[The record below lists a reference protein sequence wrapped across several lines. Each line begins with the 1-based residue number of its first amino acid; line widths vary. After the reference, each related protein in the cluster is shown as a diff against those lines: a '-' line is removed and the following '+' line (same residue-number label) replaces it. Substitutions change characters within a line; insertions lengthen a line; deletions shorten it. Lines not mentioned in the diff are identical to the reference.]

1 MGPTMDGI
9 AGVQAR
15 IQDIISQFE
24 GPPAQS
30 PDSSASS
37 TSSSSGASSTTDF
50 ATALAQ
56 AQATSATDA
65 SGTVPASGGTLNR
78 AGVDPVQ
85 WAKDFLTQLG
95 APVTGPNVQAITA
108 WEQAEGTKAA
118 FNPLATTQSGF
129 TGETQFNS
137 VGVKN
142 YTSYQDGL
150 AANVK
155 VITNGLYSNI
165 ISALQQGTD
174 AMAVAKAI
182 AASPWGTGTGV
193 ERVLSS
199 QS

>member
-1 MGPTMDGI
+1 MDGI
-9 AGVQAR
+9 ASVQAR

-30 PDSSASS
+30 ADSS
-37 TSSSSGASSTTDF
+37 TSSTSSSGASSTTDF

-56 AQATSATDA
+56 AQAS
-65 SGTVPASGGTLNR
+65 SGTGASTSIPASGGGLNR

-85 WAKDFLTQLG
+85 WAKDFLTKLG
-95 APVTGPNVQAITA
+95 VPVTGPNVQAITA

-118 FNPLATTQSGF
+118 FNPLATTQGGF
-129 TGETQFNS
+129 AGETQFNS

-150 AANVK
+150 DANVK
-155 VITNGLYSNI
+155 VITNGLYPNI
-165 ISALQQGTD
+165 IAALQQGTD

>member
-1 MGPTMDGI
+1 M
-9 AGVQAR
+9 
-15 IQDIISQFE
+15 
-24 GPPAQS
+24 
-30 PDSSASS
+30 
-37 TSSSSGASSTTDF
+37 
-50 ATALAQ
+50 
-56 AQATSATDA
+56 
-65 SGTVPASGGTLNR
+65 
-78 AGVDPVQ
+78 
-85 WAKDFLTQLG
+85 
-95 APVTGPNVQAITA
+95 
-108 WEQAEGTKAA
+108 
-118 FNPLATTQSGF
+118 
-129 TGETQFNS
+129 
-137 VGVKN
+137 KN

>member
-1 MGPTMDGI
+1 MDGI
-9 AGVQAR
+9 ASVQAR

-24 GPPAQS
+24 GPPAQV
-30 PDSSASS
+30 PDSS
-37 TSSSSGASSTTDF
+37 TSSSGASSPTDF

-56 AQATSATDA
+56 AQAASSTDA
-65 SGTVPASGGTLNR
+65 SASVPASSGTLNR

-95 APVTGPNVQAITA
+95 APVSGANVQAITA

-118 FNPLATTQSGF
+118 FNPLATTQGGF
-129 TGETQFNS
+129 AGETQFNS

-150 AANVK
+150 DANVK
-155 VITNGLYSNI
+155 VITNGLYPNI
-165 ISALQQGTD
+165 IAALQQGTD
-174 AMAVAKAI
+174 AMAVARAI

-199 QS
+199 QG

>member
-1 MGPTMDGI
+1 MDGI

-24 GPPAQS
+24 GPPAQTAA
-30 PDSSASS
+30 P
-37 TSSSSGASSTTDF
+37 STTDF

-56 AQATSATDA
+56 AHA
-65 SGTVPASGGTLNR
+65 SSSTGANASVPAASGTLNR
-78 AGVDPVQ
+78 AGVDSTQ
-85 WAKDFLTQLG
+85 WAKDFLTKLG
-95 APVTGPNVQAITA
+95 APITGPNVQAITA

-118 FNPLATTQSGF
+118 FNPLATTQGGYA
-129 TGETQFNS
+129 GETQFNS

-142 YTSYQDGL
+142 YTSYQDGID
-150 AANVK
+150 ANVK
-155 VITNGLYSNI
+155 VITNGLYPNI
-165 ISALQQGTD
+165 IAALQQGTD

-199 QS
+199 QG